1 MSVALNK
8 DSTSIVQGEEETLT
22 ATIQPPNATNQKVT
36 WTSDNDTYAI
46 VDQTGKVTA
55 VAEGTA
61 NITVMTEDGEKT
73 DTCVVM
79 VTTAVAKTSA
89 KK

>member
-1 MSVALNK
+1 MSVSLNK
-8 DSTSIVQGEEETLT
+8 DSTSIVQGGEETLT
-22 ATIQPPNATNQKVT
+22 ATIQPSNATNQKVT
-36 WTSDNDTYAI
+36 WASDNDAYAT

-61 NITVMTEDGEKT
+61 NITVTTEDGEKT
-73 DTCVVM
+73 DTCTVT